1 MRESSHRPLI
11 FGTPF
16 LSTVGAIFDFPNQR
30 ISFNKV
36 NKGMFFPMCST
47 KNSFV
52 DMVQEEKVTLKPPQE
67 GETEETIK
75 EDPIPKPKQ
84 LAKQARSKTKAPT
97 PKPPKGS
104 PRLKMRPSQE
114 EGICAKGHSWRDCL
128 SSCESPT
135 RYSLQ
140 GEKTWRIKDASCL
153 HLLLSAKPY
162 SQAKDLK
169 QALHGRQPM
178 RIEGEKGVKTQ
189 SAPNHWPRTRK
200 EIWPSNSNRA
210 DRPVEPGR
218 NGYARPDFYRATK
231 PSRGTNG
238 RRTGRDRP
246 DYVSERTDR
255 TVDPGNKRSASAEI
269 SRPFADLA
277 DQIAR
282 PRQNPSAIGQT
293 FLGQEHVESP
303 RGEDDWALVS
313 FVGEQIQ
320 DPRKCK
326 KAMEKSV
333 VSTQLTKEFLSTVA
347 LAFPNHN
354 GDQPAGDGL
363 LLFKIGDANGRIS
376 ISALCQLF
384 GLPNETAHDFKENSK
399 RKQAAFADWTHFA
412 NEPFLPS
419 RSKVSRITHPAIRYV
434 HRLISTTF
442 QCKQEANKVTTDEFY
457 ILTTPFIK
465 HEYKANLGL
474 LLAKTFINFCYEFP
488 IGPTNTSLV
497 LLPHEDIPSLRSG
510 VVTFQPKEED
520 FYVPSSEK
528 PSFPIL
534 TYRTL
539 QRTVKAQRRHQERHV
554 LTLAWP
560 HQALDRVS
568 KLEKIVECQSRFI
581 SRLVRVVRHIAPERL
596 FRPSSTAREPYEPDL
611 GEFSLDSE
619 LGSEGDDPIDEEE
632 SSSHCHT

>member
-1 MRESSHRPLI
+1 ME
-11 FGTPF
+11 
-16 LSTVGAIFDFPNQR
+16 
-30 ISFNKV
+30 KV
-36 NKGMFFPMCST
+36 NIEPCVKMDTQTLDLLKIRDDVTWYIRKLGLSKLFKLECS
-47 KNSFV
+47 
-52 DMVQEEKVTLKPPQE
+52 E
-67 GETEETIK
+67 
-75 EDPIPKPKQ
+75 
-84 LAKQARSKTKAPT
+84 
-97 PKPPKGS
+97 
-104 PRLKMRPSQE
+104 
-114 EGICAKGHSWRDCL
+114 
-128 SSCESPT
+128 
-135 RYSLQ
+135 YS
-140 GEKTWRIKDASCL
+140 
-153 HLLLSAKPY
+153 
-162 SQAKDLK
+162 
-169 QALHGRQPM
+169 
-178 RIEGEKGVKTQ
+178 
-189 SAPNHWPRTRK
+189 
-200 EIWPSNSNRA
+200 
-210 DRPVEPGR
+210 
-218 NGYARPDFYRATK
+218 
-231 PSRGTNG
+231 
-238 RRTGRDRP
+238 
-246 DYVSERTDR
+246 
-255 TVDPGNKRSASAEI
+255 
-269 SRPFADLA
+269 
-277 DQIAR
+277 
-282 PRQNPSAIGQT
+282 
-293 FLGQEHVESP
+293 
-303 RGEDDWALVS
+303 
-313 FVGEQIQ
+313 
-320 DPRKCK
+320 
-326 KAMEKSV
+326 
-333 VSTQLTKEFLSTVA
+333 QLTKEFLSTVA

-354 GDQPAGDGL
+354 GDQPAGEGL

-474 LLAKTFINFCYEFP
+474 LLAKTFINVRKLAQDLEGNKKLCVRFGRLITAIVLHVGIDIPNYEPLPKPTPLDLHALQHIHFLNRWTKDPTRFCYEFP
-488 IGPTNTSLV
+488 IGPANTSLV

-510 VVTFQPKEED
+510 VVTFQPNEEE

-528 PSFPIL
+528 PSFPML

-539 QRTVKAQRRHQERHV
+539 QHAVKTQRRIQERHV
-554 LTLAWP
+554 LTTGMAA
-560 HQALDRVS
+560 HQALDRVN

>member
-1 MRESSHRPLI
+1 ME
-11 FGTPF
+11 
-16 LSTVGAIFDFPNQR
+16 
-30 ISFNKV
+30 KV
-36 NKGMFFPMCST
+36 NIEPCVKMDTPTLDLLKIRDDVTWYLRKLGLSKLFKIECS
-47 KNSFV
+47 
-52 DMVQEEKVTLKPPQE
+52 E
-67 GETEETIK
+67 
-75 EDPIPKPKQ
+75 
-84 LAKQARSKTKAPT
+84 
-97 PKPPKGS
+97 
-104 PRLKMRPSQE
+104 
-114 EGICAKGHSWRDCL
+114 
-128 SSCESPT
+128 
-135 RYSLQ
+135 YS
-140 GEKTWRIKDASCL
+140 
-153 HLLLSAKPY
+153 
-162 SQAKDLK
+162 
-169 QALHGRQPM
+169 M
-178 RIEGEKGVKTQ
+178 
-189 SAPNHWPRTRK
+189 
-200 EIWPSNSNRA
+200 
-210 DRPVEPGR
+210 
-218 NGYARPDFYRATK
+218 
-231 PSRGTNG
+231 
-238 RRTGRDRP
+238 
-246 DYVSERTDR
+246 
-255 TVDPGNKRSASAEI
+255 
-269 SRPFADLA
+269 
-277 DQIAR
+277 
-282 PRQNPSAIGQT
+282 
-293 FLGQEHVESP
+293 
-303 RGEDDWALVS
+303 
-313 FVGEQIQ
+313 
-320 DPRKCK
+320 
-326 KAMEKSV
+326 
-333 VSTQLTKEFLSTVA
+333 LTKEFLSTVA

-442 QCKQEANKVTTDEFY
+442 QCKQEANK
-457 ILTTPFIK
+457 
-465 HEYKANLGL
+465 
-474 LLAKTFINFCYEFP
+474 LAQDLEGNKKLCVRFGRLITAIVQHVGIDIPNYEPLPKPIPLDLHALQQIHFLNRWTQNPTKFCYEFP

-554 LTLAWP
+554 LTTGMAAN
-560 HQALDRVS
+560 QALDRVS

-619 LGSEGDDPIDEEE
+619 LGSEGDAP
-632 SSSHCHT
+632 

>member
-1 MRESSHRPLI
+1 ME
-11 FGTPF
+11 
-16 LSTVGAIFDFPNQR
+16 
-30 ISFNKV
+30 KV
-36 NKGMFFPMCST
+36 NIEPCVKMDT
-47 KNSFV
+47 QTLDLLKIR
-52 DMVQEEKVTLKPPQE
+52 DDVT
-67 GETEETIK
+67 
-75 EDPIPKPKQ
+75 
-84 LAKQARSKTKAPT
+84 
-97 PKPPKGS
+97 
-104 PRLKMRPSQE
+104 
-114 EGICAKGHSWRDCL
+114 W
-128 SSCESPT
+128 SS
-135 RYSLQ
+135 
-140 GEKTWRIKDASCL
+140 
-153 HLLLSAKPY
+153 
-162 SQAKDLK
+162 
-169 QALHGRQPM
+169 
-178 RIEGEKGVKTQ
+178 
-189 SAPNHWPRTRK
+189 
-200 EIWPSNSNRA
+200 
-210 DRPVEPGR
+210 
-218 NGYARPDFYRATK
+218 
-231 PSRGTNG
+231 
-238 RRTGRDRP
+238 
-246 DYVSERTDR
+246 
-255 TVDPGNKRSASAEI
+255 
-269 SRPFADLA
+269 
-277 DQIAR
+277 
-282 PRQNPSAIGQT
+282 
-293 FLGQEHVESP
+293 
-303 RGEDDWALVS
+303 
-313 FVGEQIQ
+313 
-320 DPRKCK
+320 
-326 KAMEKSV
+326 
-333 VSTQLTKEFLSTVA
+333 STVA

-354 GDQPAGDGL
+354 GDQPAGEGL

-474 LLAKTFINFCYEFP
+474 LLAKTFINVRKLAKDLEGNKKLCVRFGRLITAIVLHVGIDIPNYEPLPKPTPLDLHALQHIHFLNRWTKDPTRFCYEFP
-488 IGPTNTSLV
+488 IGPANTSLV

-510 VVTFQPKEED
+510 VVTFQPNEED

-528 PSFPIL
+528 PSFPML

-539 QRTVKAQRRHQERHV
+539 QHAVKTQRRHQERHV
-554 LTLAWP
+554 LTTGMAA
-560 HQALDRVS
+560 QALDRVN

>member
-1 MRESSHRPLI
+1 ME
-11 FGTPF
+11 
-16 LSTVGAIFDFPNQR
+16 
-30 ISFNKV
+30 KV
-36 NKGMFFPMCST
+36 NIEPCVKMDTQTLDLLKIRDDVTWYIRKLGLSKLFKLECS
-47 KNSFV
+47 
-52 DMVQEEKVTLKPPQE
+52 E
-67 GETEETIK
+67 
-75 EDPIPKPKQ
+75 
-84 LAKQARSKTKAPT
+84 
-97 PKPPKGS
+97 
-104 PRLKMRPSQE
+104 
-114 EGICAKGHSWRDCL
+114 
-128 SSCESPT
+128 
-135 RYSLQ
+135 YS
-140 GEKTWRIKDASCL
+140 
-153 HLLLSAKPY
+153 
-162 SQAKDLK
+162 
-169 QALHGRQPM
+169 
-178 RIEGEKGVKTQ
+178 
-189 SAPNHWPRTRK
+189 
-200 EIWPSNSNRA
+200 
-210 DRPVEPGR
+210 
-218 NGYARPDFYRATK
+218 
-231 PSRGTNG
+231 
-238 RRTGRDRP
+238 
-246 DYVSERTDR
+246 
-255 TVDPGNKRSASAEI
+255 
-269 SRPFADLA
+269 
-277 DQIAR
+277 
-282 PRQNPSAIGQT
+282 
-293 FLGQEHVESP
+293 
-303 RGEDDWALVS
+303 
-313 FVGEQIQ
+313 
-320 DPRKCK
+320 
-326 KAMEKSV
+326 
-333 VSTQLTKEFLSTVA
+333 QLTKEFLSTVA

-474 LLAKTFINFCYEFP
+474 LLAKTFINVRKLAKDLEGNKKLCVRFGRL
-488 IGPTNTSLV
+488 ITAIV
-497 LLPHEDIPSLRSG
+497 LHVGIDIPNYEPLPKPTPLDLHALQHIHFLNRWTKDPTRLRSG
-510 VVTFQPKEED
+510 VVTFQPNEEE

-528 PSFPIL
+528 PSFPML

-539 QRTVKAQRRHQERHV
+539 QHAVKTQRRLQERHV
-554 LTLAWP
+554 LTTGMAA
-560 HQALDRVS
+560 HQALDRVN

>member
-1 MRESSHRPLI
+1 MEPPKKQIKLGSSSSNARA
-11 FGTPF
+11 
-16 LSTVGAIFDFPNQR
+16 AIPTSPHSIDA
-30 ISFNKV
+30 I
-36 NKGMFFPMCST
+36 
-47 KNSFV
+47 KN
-52 DMVQEEKVTLKPPQE
+52 MWRVQE
-67 GETEETIK
+67 
-75 EDPIPKPKQ
+75 
-84 LAKQARSKTKAPT
+84 
-97 PKPPKGS
+97 
-104 PRLKMRPSQE
+104 
-114 EGICAKGHSWRDCL
+114 
-128 SSCESPT
+128 
-135 RYSLQ
+135 
-140 GEKTWRIKDASCL
+140 
-153 HLLLSAKPY
+153 
-162 SQAKDLK
+162 
-169 QALHGRQPM
+169 
-178 RIEGEKGVKTQ
+178 
-189 SAPNHWPRTRK
+189 
-200 EIWPSNSNRA
+200 
-210 DRPVEPGR
+210 
-218 NGYARPDFYRATK
+218 
-231 PSRGTNG
+231 
-238 RRTGRDRP
+238 
-246 DYVSERTDR
+246 
-255 TVDPGNKRSASAEI
+255 
-269 SRPFADLA
+269 
-277 DQIAR
+277 
-282 PRQNPSAIGQT
+282 
-293 FLGQEHVESP
+293 
-303 RGEDDWALVS
+303 GEDDWALVT

-326 KAMEKSV
+326 KAMEKV
-333 VSTQLTKEFLSTVA
+333 NIEPCVKMDTQTLDLLKIRDDVTWYIRKLGLSK
-347 LAFPNHN
+347 
-354 GDQPAGDGL
+354 
-363 LLFKIGDANGRIS
+363 LFKLECSDANGRIS

-474 LLAKTFINFCYEFP
+474 LLAKTFINVRKLAKDLEGNKKLCVRFGRLITAIVHVGIDIPNYEPLPKPTPLDLHALQHIHFLNRWTKDPTRFCYEFP
-488 IGPTNTSLV
+488 IGPANTSLV

-510 VVTFQPKEED
+510 VVTFQPNEED

-528 PSFPIL
+528 PSFPML

-539 QRTVKAQRRHQERHV
+539 QHAVKTQRRHQERHV
-554 LTLAWP
+554 LTTGMAA
-560 HQALDRVS
+560 HQALDRVN